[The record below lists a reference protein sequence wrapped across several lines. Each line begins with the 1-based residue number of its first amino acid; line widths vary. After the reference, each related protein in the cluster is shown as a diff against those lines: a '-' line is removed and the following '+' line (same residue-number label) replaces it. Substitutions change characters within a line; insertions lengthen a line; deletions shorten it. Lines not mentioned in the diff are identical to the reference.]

1 MTSGWRAVA
10 GVMLGALLALVAGGV
25 APAASPSVPA
35 ELLSRNLSV
44 AVKVAPPFAMKQPD
58 GQWSG
63 LSVELFRRTADQL
76 GLKYHF
82 VEVPTVQ
89 AQIDGVAA
97 GTFDLATA
105 AITVT
110 AEREKLVDFS
120 QPFYRSGLGIAL
132 PQNRE
137 PSWQPMLRSLTS
149 FGFLQATLALILI
162 ALVIGTLI
170 WLFERRHNEDFGG
183 GLAKGLSSSVW
194 WSTVAMTQAST
205 GDFGP
210 RTMPGRI
217 LAVIWMVGSIITI
230 AIFTAGVTSVLTA
243 RQLEGAVRDES
254 DLPGVRVG
262 DLAHSSTVGYLD
274 QHRIHHR
281 DYASLDDGLKALDGG
296 TIDAFVYDR
305 PLLVWSIDQ
314 KYASTLQVL
323 DTSFDHQ
330 DYAVALASGSA
341 LREPLNVTML
351 SIMESDWWKQALF
364 RDLRE

>member
-1 MTSGWRAVA
+1 
-10 GVMLGALLALVAGGV
+10 
-25 APAASPSVPA
+25 
-35 ELLSRNLSV
+35 
-44 AVKVAPPFAMKQPD
+44 
-58 GQWSG
+58 
-63 LSVELFRRTADQL
+63 
-76 GLKYHF
+76 
-82 VEVPTVQ
+82 
-89 AQIDGVAA
+89 
-97 GTFDLATA
+97 
-105 AITVT
+105 
-110 AEREKLVDFS
+110 
-120 QPFYRSGLGIAL
+120 
-132 PQNRE
+132 
-137 PSWQPMLRSLTS
+137 
-149 FGFLQATLALILI
+149 
-162 ALVIGTLI
+162 
-170 WLFERRHNEDFGG
+170 
-183 GLAKGLSSSVW
+183 
-194 WSTVAMTQAST
+194 
-205 GDFGP
+205 
-210 RTMPGRI
+210 MPGRI

-314 KYASTLQVL
+314 KYASTAAGARHLLRPPGLRGRAGQRQ
-323 DTSFDHQ
+323 S
-330 DYAVALASGSA
+330 